1 MSETNW
7 SARIVPYG
15 ADQTLYVVVDGF
27 GGTGAARQEIDVER
41 TNLESTI
48 YDLMSGRFTDPVR
61 VIAYNTLEHWAR
73 DVSAE
78 VAFEIQSR
86 CDMDGNDL
94 PEHIKDFVERHTR
107 RLPRT
112 AAVIPLSA
120 RSAAHSRS

>member
-7 SARIVPYG
+7 SSRIVPYG
-15 ADQTLYVVVDGF
+15 ADQTLYVIVDGF
-27 GGTGAARQEIDVER
+27 GGAGATSQEIDVER

-48 YDLMSGRFTDPVR
+48 HDLMSGRFTEPVR
-61 VIAYNTLEHWAR
+61 VIAYNTLEHWAQ

-86 CDMDGNDL
+86 CDMDGTDL

-112 AAVIPLSA
+112 AAVILLSA
-120 RSAAHSRS
+120 RLTAHSRS

>member
-7 SARIVPYG
+7 SSKIVPYG

-27 GGTGAARQEIDVER
+27 GGAGAARREIEVEQ

-48 YDLMSGRFTDPVR
+48 SDLMAGRFNDPMR
-61 VIAYNTLEHWAR
+61 VVAYNTLEHWAE

-94 PEHIKDFVERHTR
+94 PEHIKDFVE
-107 RLPRT
+107 
-112 AAVIPLSA
+112 
-120 RSAAHSRS
+120 